1 MCTLVSMVW
10 GGHRIMKSTAKVL
23 YCSWL
28 IAACLLVQGM
38 ALDAIAQAVDRNAQR
53 DALNSSSVMISAD
66 HPDSTMMKLADDL
79 SAVLRDGEDSVKVVP
94 VVGDGARGNLRDL
107 LLLRNIDLSLTDL
120 VALKKVRES
129 KEWSQAPWLEIAHV
143 ATLFP
148 DTIQIFARKD
158 IGNIKQLDGAKIS
171 IGLEGSGSELH
182 GKQVLDALQL
192 DYTPLH
198 LTVPDSAQA
207 LVKGE
212 IDAMICFCLSSPGLY
227 KHLAFNLDIH
237 ILPVPFNPSLHADY
251 LPATIEH
258 EEFPYFIRKGERI
271 ETVAVTLALVT
282 YNWKKDNERYARV
295 EKFVESF
302 FNNMS
307 RLQSEPRHHGWKQ
320 VDLSAQ
326 APGWP
331 RFPAAQEWLDERRG
345 QALQEMRVA
354 FNEFLDRWS
363 EPVAQEVKQNDQTEL
378 FEEFLRWRASAQ

>member
-1 MCTLVSMVW
+1 MQGVVIGASAQ
-10 GGHRIMKSTAKVL
+10 TAN
-23 YCSWL
+23 
-28 IAACLLVQGM
+28 
-38 ALDAIAQAVDRNAQR
+38 RNAQR
-53 DALNSSSVMISAD
+53 DVLNRSSVMISAD

-79 SAVLRDGEDSVKVVP
+79 SIVLGSDDNPLRVVP
-94 VVGDGARGNLRDL
+94 VVGDGAAGNLRDL
-107 LLLRNIDLSLTDL
+107 LLLRNIDIGFTDL
-120 VALKKVRES
+120 VALKKMRENQ
-129 KEWSQAPWLEIAHV
+129 EWSQAPWLEVAHI

-148 DTIQIFARKD
+148 DKLQIFARKK

-171 IGLEGSGSELH
+171 VGLEGSGSELH
-182 GKQVLDALQL
+182 GKQILDALEL
-192 DYTPLH
+192 SYTPLH

-227 KHLAFNLDIH
+227 KQLAFNLDIH
-237 ILPVPFNPSLHADY
+237 ILPVPFNPSLHTDY

-258 EEFPYFIRKGERI
+258 EEFPYFVRKGDRI
-271 ETVAVTLALVT
+271 ESVAVALALVT

-295 EKFVESF
+295 AKFVEGF

-307 RLQSEPRHHGWKQ
+307 RLKNEPRHRGWTL
-320 VDLSAQ
+320 VELGAQ

-331 RFPAAQEWLDERRG
+331 RFPAAQEWLDERNG

-363 EPVAQEVKQNDQTEL
+363 EPVAQEVEKNDQTQL
-378 FEEFLRWRASAQ
+378 FEEFLRWRANAQ